1 MKFIVI
7 DGKRYVWREI
17 VRMRKLQLDAFKK
30 AHQPP
35 LFEMRHDVQPAKE
48 QSAADRYIEPSLFA

>member
-7 DGKRYVWREI
+7 DGKRYDWREI

-35 LFEMRHDVQPAKE
+35 LLELKHDVQPAK
-48 QSAADRYIEPSLFA
+48 QQTAADRYIEPSLFA

>member
-17 VRMRKLQLDAFKK
+17 VRMRKMQLEAFKK

-35 LFEMRHDVQPAKE
+35 LFEVRHDVQPAKE
-48 QSAADRYIEPSLFA
+48 KSAADRYVEPSLFA